1 LKNCF
6 IQHTKFFWVKKD
18 KGESSLRKSIIYTV
32 VFLILFSL
40 CFISI
45 PQAHSQTANVKVVT
59 YSWYIDNAGLL
70 DVVGEIQN
78 VGTSIVSSVILSGT
92 AITTTG
98 SQQTSNTIAYV
109 KNMLPNQKAPF
120 YMTFFLQPDQ
130 ATQSTPTVSSV
141 TVEVSQAT
149 TTTGYLYPDVKVT
162 TYQNSIGT
170 SADDKGV
177 YWVTGTVKNTGTQT
191 ATNVRVLGTFYNSA
205 GNVIA
210 VGGYTDA
217 PLSVSLAPS
226 ASASFK
232 FGAYD
237 TNETLM
243 PSDQKIASYALLIQ
257 LEGPIFQGE
266 YPTITPGPTATSS
279 TTSTTPTGTLPTNT
293 EPTQAQNPATIPSWL
308 IPTIIVIVIAAVV
321 GGAVLALRRRA
332 PQQGKQT
339 TKKKK

>member
-1 LKNCF
+1 MK
-6 IQHTKFFWVKKD
+6 
-18 KGESSLRKSIIYTV
+18 KSISYTV

-45 PQAHSQTANVKVVT
+45 PQVHSQTANVKVVT
-59 YSWYIDNAGLL
+59 YGWYIDSAGLL

-78 VGTSIVSSVILSGT
+78 DGMSIVSSVILSGT
-92 AITTTG
+92 VITTTG
-98 SQQTSNTIAYV
+98 NQQTSNTMAYV

-120 YMTFFLQPDQ
+120 YMTFFLQSDQ

-141 TVEVSQAT
+141 TVEVSQAA

-162 TYQNSIGT
+162 AHQNSIGT
-170 SADDKGV
+170 STDDKGV

-210 VGGYTDA
+210 VGGYTDE

-226 ASASFK
+226 ASTNFK

-237 TNETLM
+237 TNETLKA
-243 PSDQKIASYALLIQ
+243 SDQKIASYALLIQ
-257 LEGPIFQGE
+257 LEGPILQGAA
-266 YPTITPGPTATSS
+266 PTITSGPTATSS
-279 TTSTTPTGTLPTNT
+279 TTSTTPTGTSPTT
-293 EPTQAQNPATIPSWL
+293 TQPTHNEDQNSSTIPIWL
-308 IPTIIVIVIAAVV
+308 VAAIVVIVIAAVV
-321 GGAVLALRRRA
+321 SGAVLALKRRN